1 MRASRQV
8 ESMDMRHR
16 AIALAFRAMT
26 AGGLDRLA
34 SPWAR
39 GRGAILTLHHV
50 RSFAESGF
58 EPNRILE
65 ITPEF
70 LDQAL
75 SFIHEAG
82 IEIVD
87 LDEAVRRI
95 TQHEPSRFFVV
106 LTFDDAYRD
115 NRDVAQPIL
124 SRHNAPWTMFVTTGF
139 ADRTAPLWWR
149 DLERA
154 LRMLRSVSVTVDGKA
169 LVFETSTNALKS
181 AAFTQIYWLLRGQPE
196 AELRHVIAA
205 LAHEAGFDPLADVAA
220 SCMDWDELRV
230 LAGDPLVT
238 FGAHTLTHPML
249 AKHPEMMVRDEMV
262 LSKARIEAELGRPVM
277 HLSYPVGDST
287 SAGPR
292 EFALAGQAGFASAV
306 TTRPGHVDATHAARL
321 TALPRISLNGLHQNL
336 PALRAMLSGLPFLM
350 MKD

>member
-1 MRASRQV
+1 
-8 ESMDMRHR
+8 MDLRHR

-26 AGGLDRLA
+26 AGGLDRLV
-34 SPWAR
+34 SPSAR

-50 RSFAESGF
+50 RPFEPTGF

-75 SFIHEAG
+75 SFIREAG
-82 IEIVD
+82 IDIVD
-87 LDEAVRRI
+87 LDEAVRRL
-95 TQHEPSRFFVV
+95 TQAGPTRFFVV
-106 LTFDDAYRD
+106 LTFDDGYRD

-124 SRHNAPWTMFVTTGF
+124 ARHGAPWTMFVTTGF
-139 ADRTAPLWWR
+139 ADHTAPLWWR

-154 LRMLRSVSVTVDGKA
+154 LRMLRSVSVSVDGRP
-169 LVFETSTNALKS
+169 LVLDTSTNALKS
-181 AAFTQIYWLLRGQPE
+181 AAFTNIYWLLRGQPE
-196 AELRHVIAA
+196 EELRRAVAA

-220 SCMDWDELRV
+220 SCVDWDELRG

-262 LSKARIEAELGRPVM
+262 LSKARIENELGRAVK
-277 HLSYPVGDST
+277 HLSYPVGNST

-292 EFALAGQAGFASAV
+292 EFMLAKEAGFVSAV
-306 TTRPGHVDATHAARL
+306 TTRPGHLAARHAEHL
-321 TALPRISLNGLHQNL
+321 TALPRISLNGLHQNI

-350 MKD
+350 MKH